1 MLGRSSSFLIGTAL
15 IGAVVAVPALGSRPH
30 PARQARS
37 YYANGRSFRRR
48 VSPATA
54 AAGSITFTVRNR
66 GKTRHEFVVIRTNVA
81 ADKLPVKNGRASEKG
96 QKGEIGNLAPGATKR
111 LTLTLAKGKYVLIC
125 NLSGHYQ
132 AGQHAAFTVR

>member
-1 MLGRSSSFLIGTAL
+1 MRGRSSSFLIGTAL
-15 IGAVVAVPALGSRPH
+15 IGAVVAVPALGFAASSGATSKVVLREWALVP
-30 PARQARS
+30 
-37 YYANGRSFRRR
+37 
-48 VSPATA
+48 SPATA

-66 GKTRHEFVVIRTNVA
+66 GKTRHEFVVLRTNVA

-132 AGQHAAFTVR
+132 AGQHAAFTLR